1 LPTKYDGFYIKED
14 KMNIVLYIISI
25 LWIVVGVFLV
35 IYTEGTR
42 EFYKKLFLRDSVKW
56 MAVIPVIFGVFLVVG
71 AFYYERL
78 FWLAIILGILALA
91 KGVYVFF
98 APSHQIKG
106 LLEWWFNR
114 ASDGTIRLFG
124 LIIFILGS
132 AMLSYLM

>member
-1 LPTKYDGFYIKED
+1 
-14 KMNIVLYIISI
+14 MNIVLYIISI

-42 EFYKKLFLRDSVKW
+42 EFYKKLFLKDSVKW
-56 MAVIPVIFGVFLVVG
+56 MAVIPAIFGVILVVG
-71 AFYYERL
+71 SFYCERV
-78 FWLAIILGILALA
+78 FWLAIILGLLALA
-91 KGVYVFF
+91 KGGYIFF
-98 APSHQIKG
+98 APSSQIKG